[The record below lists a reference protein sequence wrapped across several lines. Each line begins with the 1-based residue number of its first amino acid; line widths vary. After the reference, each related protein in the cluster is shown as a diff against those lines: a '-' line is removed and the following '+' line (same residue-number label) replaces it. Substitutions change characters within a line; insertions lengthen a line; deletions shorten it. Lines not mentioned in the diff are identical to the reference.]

1 MKKYYRAAALVLAL
15 VCFVCS
21 FSACSKKG
29 EATSEPVTNAGMYY
43 DRNGEESSSRE
54 EVKYYDK
61 DGNVYLFEMVED
73 YLPDYVNQLTG
84 ERLNGFN
91 CYITE
96 DGYLY
101 NDISNKLSLVSGTT
115 DTYSDTD
122 GNTYYDISTVY
133 WDMNGNMFH
142 RAVK

>member
-1 MKKYYRAAALVLAL
+1 MKRLLKIIALVTAFACAFAL
-15 VCFVCS
+15 
-21 FSACSKKG
+21 FSACSSDKEKN
-29 EATSEPVTNAGMYY
+29 EPVTNAGMYY

-73 YLPDYVNQLTG
+73 YLPDYVNQQTG

-101 NDISNKLSLVSGTT
+101 NDISNKLNLVSGTT
-115 DTYSDTD
+115 DTYSDSD
-122 GNTYYDISTVY
+122 SNTYYDISTVY

>member
-1 MKKYYRAAALVLAL
+1 MKRLMKIIAVVTAFACVFTLL
-15 VCFVCS
+15 
-21 FSACSKKG
+21 SACSSGKEKN
-29 EATSEPVTNAGMYY
+29 EPVTNAGMYY

-73 YLPDYVNQLTG
+73 YLPDYVNQQTG

-101 NDISNKLSLVSGTT
+101 NDI
-115 DTYSDTD
+115 
-122 GNTYYDISTVY
+122 
-133 WDMNGNMFH
+133 
-142 RAVK
+142 

>member
-1 MKKYYRAAALVLAL
+1 MRKFNRVVAFALVL
-15 VCFVCS
+15 VCFACV

-29 EATSEPVTNAGMYY
+29 EATTEPSTRQGMYY
-43 DRNGEESSSRE
+43 DRNGEESQSRE

-61 DGNVYLFEMVED
+61 DGNVYLYEMVED
-73 YLPDYVNQLTG
+73 YLPDYVNQQTG

-101 NDISNKLSLVSGTT
+101 NDISNRLSLVSGTT
-115 DTYSDTD
+115 DTYSDSD
-122 GNTYYDISTVY
+122 GNLYYDISTVY
-133 WDMNGNMFH
+133 WDMNGDMFH

>member
-1 MKKYYRAAALVLAL
+1 MKKLNKILAVALMLACFCTVL
-15 VCFVCS
+15 
-21 FSACSKKG
+21 SACSSGDTKI
-29 EATSEPVTNAGMYY
+29 EPVTNEGMYY

-61 DGNVYLFEMVED
+61 DGNIYLFEMVED
-73 YLPDYVNQLTG
+73 YLPDYVNQQTG

-101 NDISNKLSLVSGTT
+101 NDISNRLSLVSGTT
-115 DTYSDTD
+115 DTYSDSD
-122 GNTYYDISTVY
+122 GNLYYDISTIY
-133 WDMNGNMFH
+133 WDMQGNMFH